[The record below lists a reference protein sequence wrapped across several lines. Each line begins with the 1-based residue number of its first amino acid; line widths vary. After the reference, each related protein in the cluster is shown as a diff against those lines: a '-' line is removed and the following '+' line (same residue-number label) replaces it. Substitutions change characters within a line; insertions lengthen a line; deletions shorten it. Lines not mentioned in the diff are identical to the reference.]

1 MDQQKSLV
9 SSELC
14 RLCLKEGGAINLF
27 EKRDLV
33 EDIYLCT
40 GVKVSILCN
49 LCNLFNYLVNGIKCL
64 VETIFSK

>member
-1 MDQQKSLV
+1 MDEQKSLV

-40 GVKVSILCN
+40 GVKVSIK
-49 LCNLFNYLVNGIKCL
+49 CNLFNYLVNGIKCL